1 MSDPEWAMVSI
12 LFVDI
17 RGFTSLADR
26 QTSRFAADY
35 LREFFDLVVPV
46 VTAHDGEVNQMLGDG
61 LLAVFRTSDHADRA
75 VAAGTAMIA
84 ATEVQNRY
92 RIGVGIN
99 SGLVLMGMM
108 GGGGMMRFGLVGDP
122 VNVAARVQD
131 ATRDLEEPL
140 LLTEATRV
148 LLDGDHPGL
157 ISRGALELKGKS
169 APVAVYAVTNPGR
182 TGRRTEGD
190 VGTH

>member
-1 MSDPEWAMVSI
+1 MNPEWAMVSI

-17 RGFTSLADR
+17 RGFTSVADR

-46 VTAHDGEVNQMLGDG
+46 VTAHEGEVNQMLGDG
-61 LLAVFRTSDHADRA
+61 LLAVFRTPDHADRA
-75 VAAGTAMIA
+75 LQAGTAMLDA
-84 ATEVQNRY
+84 VDGSY

-99 SGLVLMGMM
+99 SGLVLIGTM
-108 GGGGMMRFGLVGDP
+108 GGGGVTRFGIVGDP

-131 ATRDLEEPL
+131 ATRDLDEAL
-140 LLTEATRV
+140 LLTAATRV
-148 LLDGDHPGL
+148 LLDGAHPEVL
-157 ISRGALELKGKS
+157 PRGSIELRGKS
-169 APVAVYAVTNPGR
+169 TPVDVYSVTLPGR
-182 TGRRTEGD
+182 LTRRTDGD